1 MPPESSLP
9 AEAEPPEN
17 EHAKITDLIELMN
30 ALEREQ
36 LVGQYALRCEFHDA
50 GTLLQFLQ
58 GSELADPRRWAFR
71 GQADADWGLTPAIE
85 RLAPEPVFWNNA
97 ETRIL
102 RDFKERA
109 HLYLRASPAPDDEL
123 SWLALMRHHG
133 APTRLLDWT
142 KSPYVAAF
150 FAASEAARDEPFAV
164 WAIDQ
169 SAILQHTIDVL
180 CPDGGGLA
188 ARHPS
193 AALLGDPE
201 FFVPTFFRHT
211 AVPLVAPV
219 EPSMTNERQVI
230 QQGLFLC
237 SSSMQWGWGFET
249 SLKHMLRGC
258 AQNGSHSLYKLEIY
272 PEVRDGLL
280 RELLRMN
287 VSYATLLPGL
297 DGFARSLSTKA
308 SLGSDYFQDHCYPI

>member
-1 MPPESSLP
+1 MPPEGNAPEGAS
-9 AEAEPPEN
+9 AEE
-17 EHAKITDLIELMN
+17 AKVTELMELMDT
-30 ALEREQ
+30 LEREQ
-36 LVGQYALRCEFHDA
+36 LVGRYALKCEFHDA
-50 GTLLQFLQ
+50 GPLLRFLQ
-58 GSELADPRRWAFR
+58 SSELANSRRWAFR
-71 GQADADWGLTPAIE
+71 GQTDAEWGLTPAIE
-85 RLAPEPVFWNNA
+85 RLAPEPAFWNNA

-109 HLYLRASPAPDDEL
+109 HLYVRALPAIDDEL

-150 FAASEAARDEPFAV
+150 FAASEATRDRPSAI

-169 SAILQHTIDVL
+169 SAILREAVGL
-180 CPDGGGLA
+180 VCPDGGGLA

-193 AALLGDPE
+193 AAVLGDTEWFIP
-201 FFVPTFFRHT
+201 VFFRHT
-211 AVPLVAPV
+211 TVPLVAPV

-230 QQGLFLC
+230 QQGIFLC

-258 AQNGSHSLYKLEIY
+258 EQSGTHWLYKLEIY
-272 PEVRDGLL
+272 PDARDSLL
-280 RELLRMN
+280 KELLRMN
-287 VSYATLLPGL
+287 VSYATLFPGL

-308 SLGSDYFQDHCYPI
+308 SLGSDYFEDHCYPI